1 MSVVVGILTLCTL
14 CFGCVHTV
22 ETNHVVTGNEQC
34 SKLTVKFDR
43 YAGKGF
49 IVLGA
54 DVPCKVTIYSG
65 YSASSELSS
74 VWVDKTTG
82 VFYLGTKG
90 YAEVRV
96 YPEKKTRIRWF
107 GGYLENSCQELY
119 VSTNFSKSYLFP
131 PTNGE
136 PMCLVDG
143 LLRADALHLEE
154 TGYVPANAN
163 VQVCD
168 IDLNC
173 RTLSIPLT
181 GVVAVAKA
189 RQSIDVSVTSSPPTD
204 DVKIGYF
211 STPGSSSPVFYDGTD
226 SLVAMSQGACG
237 SFSNCGV
244 DVIDN
249 GKGDDGNSNKGKIIA
264 AVVCVLILIVIL
276 ALVSFCCYYKGSC
289 VCLDRRIEYI
299 RHKAWKESSSGVI
312 EPKKF
317 SEPVGH
323 FTVVAATDKFNG
335 ILHHVGKSVKVTT
348 SSSTLSEIPVETVQ
362 SAEWGLSLPD
372 EGNDAWI
379 QFAFPQGVCVES
391 YAIKE
396 LPDSDTPW
404 FWQLEGSN
412 DGTTWELIDNRS
424 QVVSKGT
431 ETFTCNGWTYTFFP
445 YIRFHQIL
453 NTSRGKALNLNGLEF
468 YGKVRSSNGSRPD
481 DGSSSSSES
490 S

>member
-1 MSVVVGILTLCTL
+1 MSGVLGLLTLSRL
-14 CFGCVHTV
+14 CLGCVHTV
-22 ETNHVVTGNEQC
+22 TDGYVGSGNEEC
-34 SKLTVKFDR
+34 GKLTVKFDR
-43 YAGKGF
+43 FVGKGF
-49 IVLGA
+49 IVLAA
-54 DVPCKVTIYSG
+54 DVPCKVTVYTG

-82 VFYLGTKG
+82 VFYLGTAG

-96 YPEKKTRIRWF
+96 YPEKKTMMRWF
-107 GGYLENSCQELY
+107 GGYLEKSCQDLYLSTTFRMSEL
-119 VSTNFSKSYLFP
+119 SP
-131 PTNGE
+131 PSASA

-143 LLRADALHLEE
+143 LLRDNSLEAE
-154 TGYVPANAN
+154 TEHYLSN
-163 VQVCD
+163 VDFQVCD
-168 IDLNC
+168 LDAWC
-173 RTLSIPLT
+173 RPLDWPRD
-181 GVVAVAKA
+181 GVYAIVKA
-189 RQSIDVSVTSSPPTD
+189 RALVTGFTVWSSPSVSNVT
-204 DVKIGYF
+204 IGKF
-211 STPGSSSPVFYDGTD
+211 SASGVDPAYYDGSGSKVT
-226 SLVAMSQGACG
+226 MSEGACG

-244 DVIDN
+244 GVIDT
-249 GKGDDGNSNKGKIIA
+249 GTGDDGKSNKGKIIA
-264 AVVCVLILIVIL
+264 AVVCTIILIVIL
-276 ALVSFCCYYKGSC
+276 ALISFCCYYKGKC

-312 EPKKF
+312 ETKKF
-317 SEPVGH
+317 SEPVCD
-323 FTVVAATDKFNG
+323 FTVVAASDKFNG

-362 SAEWGLSLPD
+362 SAEWNLKLPD

-379 QFAFPQGVCVES
+379 RFAFAQSVCVES

-396 LPDSDTPW
+396 LPGSDTPW

-412 DGTTWELIDNRS
+412 DGTTWELIDNRC

-431 ETFTCNGWTYTFFP
+431 ETFACNGWTYTFFP
-445 YIRFHQIL
+445 YIRFHQTL

-468 YGKVRSSNGSRPD
+468 YGKVRSSSRSLPD